1 MQGREKKSGKIHANV
16 FVWREDILD
25 WLNAMAMLGHNLF
38 LAHLSITKLVA
49 NKFACLNW
57 RSCLFIDCMFALIN
71 ECSAFRW
78 VYICHFVF
86 WLHLCRWFHFWWML
100 CLFRSAFLSAVCFGR
115 TDNGSWECRG
125 VRFWNRFRL
134 LHVNA
139 WFWML
144 PWVLPLRDVFRFGNG
159 NWAQQVCLRKQCY
172 FGKLSREVRARTTR
186 ERREGLYESSRA
198 VSMVDGS
205 PRAPSLTSIGSSKS

>member
-1 MQGREKKSGKIHANV
+1 MQMFLFEGKTLLIDLMQWQCSVTICSLHIFQNS
-16 FVWREDILD
+16 WQI
-25 WLNAMAMLGHNLF
+25 NLP
-38 LAHLSITKLVA
+38 AWTEEAV
-49 NKFACLNW
+49 
-57 RSCLFIDCMFALIN
+57 
-71 ECSAFRW
+71 CSSTAFRW

-100 CLFRSAFLSAVCFGR
+100 CLFRRAFLSAVCFGR

-144 PWVLPLRDVFRFGNG
+144 PWVLTLRNVFRFGNG

-186 ERREGLYESSRA
+186 ERREWLYESYRA

-205 PRAPSLTSIGSSKS
+205 PRAPSEDSVVVSKCVVFHWKYNNSEIWTKSTNRWS